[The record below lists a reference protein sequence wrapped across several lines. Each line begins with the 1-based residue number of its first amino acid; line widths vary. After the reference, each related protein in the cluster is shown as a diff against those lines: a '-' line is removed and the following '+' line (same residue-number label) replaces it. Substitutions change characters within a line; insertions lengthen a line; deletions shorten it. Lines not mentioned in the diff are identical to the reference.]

1 LSKISS
7 EILFLPAGA
16 GDAPLKKRG
25 EVIRVT
31 ESLVLEN
38 VSADLDYDVKSF

>member
-7 EILFLPAGA
+7 EILFLPA